1 MSFLRKAAFIKFLL
15 LVLSSAL
22 LVALIALLLVHRSF
36 SPAALKRELEDAISG
51 QADIEA
57 FHSRYFP
64 PGCVAEG
71 VSLRH
76 GSRLGLPLIVVAK
89 LSIRSTLAGLING
102 RRVSLRA
109 DGMRVFV
116 PASGSREPIKFS
128 NQSNVKIIE
137 FTAANAVLEIG
148 SHRSDKQPLRFLVHQ
163 LTLRNVGGNRR
174 CCSM

>member
-64 PGCVAEG
+64 PGCVAEA
-71 VSLRH
+71 L
-76 GSRLGLPLIVVAK
+76 
-89 LSIRSTLAGLING
+89 
-102 RRVSLRA
+102 
-109 DGMRVFV
+109 
-116 PASGSREPIKFS
+116 ASG
-128 NQSNVKIIE
+128 
-137 FTAANAVLEIG
+137 TAPAMLRLRTEKPGERIMG
-148 SHRSDKQPLRFLVHQ
+148 S
-163 LTLRNVGGNRR
+163 GGPSQTYVAR
-174 CCSM
+174 